1 MIEASWC
8 EQHDL
13 FYWESLNSQPVAL
26 SETDPIS
33 LPTDSRL
40 IYIAWEQ
47 IFLTTWVIDLYKAQ
61 MFSFSAET
69 LSEWHKLL
77 LIKILTIHCKW
88 VFSVNMVWA
97 GANGACWGILGNRGR
112 SESTFEE
119 SMLGQKERN
128 TWRSIL
134 TVNIWPNTNSL
145 SFKSRVCTFI
155 KSQDIHDQMIEC
167 TVCQRPLFWKCM
179 HQLDPGKRHSLLI

>member
-26 SETDPIS
+26 SETDPTS

-61 MFSFSAET
+61 MFSVSAEA

-97 GANGACWGILGNRGR
+97 GANGACWGLLGNRGT
-112 SESTFEE
+112 SESTSEE
-119 SMLGQKERN
+119 SMLGQKERTRSAVFWEI
-128 TWRSIL
+128 TWTHGQL
-134 TVNIWPNTNSL
+134 TTDKTQTLYL
-145 SFKSRVCTFI
+145 SN
-155 KSQDIHDQMIEC
+155 
-167 TVCQRPLFWKCM
+167 
-179 HQLDPGKRHSLLI
+179 PGFVL